1 MQYKTL
7 IGLSGAALSMA
18 MLVIPASAN
27 PIVDATTSQT
37 RELVKAQPNAQPR
50 IVQSIHIGVIG
61 EVQRPG
67 AYFLPEVVEID
78 GSSIMQEQLPT
89 VTRAIQMAGG
99 ITEYAYVRKVQVRRQ
114 TSNRLEPT
122 IINVDLMKFLSQ
134 GDLSQ
139 DIRLQEGDV
148 VVVPSAP

>member
-18 MLVIPASAN
+18 MLVIPTSAN
-27 PIVDATTSQT
+27 PIVDATSQT
-37 RELVKAQPNAQPR
+37 RELVKAQPNTQPR

-78 GSSIMQEQLPT
+78 GSSMMQEQLPT

-99 ITEYAYVRKVQVRRQ
+99 ITEYAYVGKVQVRRQ

>member
-1 MQYKTL
+1 M
-7 IGLSGAALSMA
+7 
-18 MLVIPASAN
+18 
-27 PIVDATTSQT
+27 
-37 RELVKAQPNAQPR
+37 
-50 IVQSIHIGVIG
+50 
-61 EVQRPG
+61 
-67 AYFLPEVVEID
+67 
-78 GSSIMQEQLPT
+78 MQEQLPT

-148 VVVPSAP
+148 VVVPYAP

>member
-18 MLVIPASAN
+18 MLVIPTSAT
-27 PIVDATTSQT
+27 PIVDATSQT
-37 RELVKAQPNAQPR
+37 RELGKAQPNAQPR

-78 GSSIMQEQLPT
+78 GSSMMQQQLPT

-148 VVVPSAP
+148 VVVPYAP

>member
-1 MQYKTL
+1 M
-7 IGLSGAALSMA
+7 
-18 MLVIPASAN
+18 
-27 PIVDATTSQT
+27 
-37 RELVKAQPNAQPR
+37 
-50 IVQSIHIGVIG
+50 
-61 EVQRPG
+61 
-67 AYFLPEVVEID
+67 
-78 GSSIMQEQLPT
+78 MQEQLPT